1 MGRELELGKR
11 YTWDEVVE
19 AYPGMWVRMSDC
31 NLTVGFGIIDGILVG
46 VYTDDEVE
54 PIQIQMWDEK
64 SKDMLDRTTIGFSV
78 GVIECL
84 NAEMGV
90 KDEP

>member
-1 MGRELELGKR
+1 MSTELEIGKR
-11 YTWDEVVE
+11 YTWEEVVE

-31 NLTVGFGIIDGILVG
+31 NLTIGSGIIDGVLVG
-46 VYTDDEVE
+46 VYTDDESEAVE
-54 PIQIQMWDEK
+54 LGMWDEE
-64 SKDMLDRTTIGFSV
+64 SKDELRRTTFGFNI
-78 GVIECL
+78 GVIEFL

>member
-1 MGRELELGKR
+1 MSTELEIGKR
-11 YTWDEVVE
+11 YTWEEVVE

-31 NLTVGFGIIDGILVG
+31 NLTIGSGIIDGVLVG
-46 VYTDDEVE
+46 VYTDDEAEAVE
-54 PIQIQMWDEK
+54 LGMWDEE
-64 SKDMLDRTTIGFSV
+64 SKDILDRTTIGFNV

-84 NAEMGV
+84 NAEVGV